1 MEQNLTE
8 QQQLQS
14 KEGKMTDNFK
24 VKFRG
29 VRGSYPC
36 ANKNFMKYGG
46 NTSCVEVNV
55 GGHMVILDAGTGLID
70 LGKDLLKNHI
80 LTGTNVAERKPINA
94 TLLLS
99 HIHQDHIIG
108 FTFFAPNHIPT
119 TNLNIFGSSNYNE
132 DLADE
137 LAQLLFTKSFPIDLG
152 DIAANLNICD
162 INDSE
167 QLILRHGTEP
177 ILRKI
182 TDNDG
187 FVAQDNDVIITS
199 YKSYAH
205 PQEGVII
212 YKIEYK
218 GKSLVYATDKETYFG
233 GDKKLANFARN
244 CDLLIHDTQYTT
256 EDYLNPHSPKQG
268 FGHSTFDMALE
279 AQEYCHAKK
288 VIFYHYDPGYTD
300 EKLTNIAK
308 LYADIAD
315 KADFAYEGLEIEL

>member
-1 MEQNLTE
+1 MNEE
-8 QQQLQS
+8 
-14 KEGKMTDNFK
+14 FK

-36 ANKNFMKYGG
+36 ANKKFMQYGG
-46 NTSCVEVNV
+46 NTSCVEVRV
-55 GGHMVILDAGTGLID
+55 GGHLIILDAGTGLIE
-70 LGKDLLKNHI
+70 LGSELLKDHI
-80 LTGTNVAERKPINA
+80 MSGSHLKERKPIEA
-94 TLLLS
+94 TMLLS

-119 TNLNIFGSSNYNE
+119 TKLNVFGTSNYNE

-137 LAQLLFTKSFPIDLG
+137 LAQLLFTKTFPIDLG

-162 INDSE
+162 IDE
-167 QLILRHGTEP
+167 TECIILRHDSDP
-177 ILRKI
+177 IIKRVSEDEVEILPE
-182 TDNDG
+182 
-187 FVAQDNDVIITS
+187 DVIITS

-205 PQEGVII
+205 PQEGVVI

-233 GDKKLANFARN
+233 GDKKLANFARG

-256 EDYLNPHSPKQG
+256 EDYLNPHAPKQG

-279 AQEYCHAKK
+279 CQDYCHAKK
-288 VIFYHYDPGYTD
+288 VIFFHFDPSYDD
-300 EKLTNIAK
+300 DKLNSIAK
-308 LYADIAD
+308 IYGDLAD
-315 KADFAYEGLEIEL
+315 KADFAYEGLEINI

>member
-1 MEQNLTE
+1 MNEE
-8 QQQLQS
+8 
-14 KEGKMTDNFK
+14 FK

-36 ANKNFMKYGG
+36 ANKKFMQYGG
-46 NTSCVEVNV
+46 NTSCVEVRV
-55 GGHMVILDAGTGLID
+55 GGHLIILDAGTGLIE
-70 LGKDLLKNHI
+70 LGSELLKDHI
-80 LTGTNVAERKPINA
+80 MSGSHLKERKPIEA
-94 TLLLS
+94 TMLLS

-119 TNLNIFGSSNYNE
+119 TKLNVFGTSNYNE

-137 LAQLLFTKSFPIDLG
+137 LAQLLFTKTFPIDLG

-162 INDSE
+162 IDE
-167 QLILRHGTEP
+167 TECIILRHGSDP
-177 ILRKI
+177 IIKRVSEDEVEILPE
-182 TDNDG
+182 
-187 FVAQDNDVIITS
+187 DVIITS

-205 PQEGVII
+205 PQEGVVI

-233 GDKKLANFARN
+233 GDKKLANFARG

-256 EDYLNPHSPKQG
+256 EDYLNPQAPKQG

-279 AQEYCHAKK
+279 CQDYCHAKK
-288 VIFYHYDPGYTD
+288 VIFFHFDPSYDD
-300 EKLTNIAK
+300 DKLNSIAK
-308 LYADIAD
+308 IYGDLAD
-315 KADFAYEGLEIEL
+315 KADFAYEGLEINI

>member
-1 MEQNLTE
+1 MNEE
-8 QQQLQS
+8 
-14 KEGKMTDNFK
+14 FK

-36 ANKNFMKYGG
+36 ANKKFMQYGG
-46 NTSCVEVNV
+46 NTSCVEVRV
-55 GGHMVILDAGTGLID
+55 GGHLIILDAGTGLIE
-70 LGKDLLKNHI
+70 LGSELLKDHI
-80 LTGTNVAERKPINA
+80 MSGSHLKERKPIEA
-94 TLLLS
+94 TMLLS

-119 TNLNIFGSSNYNE
+119 TKLNVFGTSNYNE

-137 LAQLLFTKSFPIDLG
+137 LAQLLFTKTFPIDLG

-162 INDSE
+162 IDE
-167 QLILRHGTEP
+167 TECIILRHGSDP
-177 ILRKI
+177 IIKRVSEDEVEILPE
-182 TDNDG
+182 
-187 FVAQDNDVIITS
+187 DVIITS

-205 PQEGVII
+205 PQEGVVI

-233 GDKKLANFARN
+233 GDKKLANFARG

-256 EDYLNPHSPKQG
+256 EDYLNPHAPKQG

-279 AQEYCHAKK
+279 CQDYCHAKK
-288 VIFYHYDPGYTD
+288 VIFFHFDPSHD
-300 EKLTNIAK
+300 DDKLNSIAK
-308 LYADIAD
+308 IYGDLAD
-315 KADFAYEGLEIEL
+315 KADFAYEGLEINI

>member
-1 MEQNLTE
+1 MNEE
-8 QQQLQS
+8 
-14 KEGKMTDNFK
+14 FK

-36 ANKNFMKYGG
+36 ANKKFMQYGG
-46 NTSCVEVNV
+46 NTSCVEVRV
-55 GGHMVILDAGTGLID
+55 GGHLIILDAGTGLIE
-70 LGKDLLKNHI
+70 LGSELLKDHI
-80 LTGTNVAERKPINA
+80 MSGSHLKDRKPIEA

-119 TNLNIFGSSNYNE
+119 TKLNVFGTSNYNE

-137 LAQLLFTKSFPIDLG
+137 LAQLLFTKTFPIDLG

-162 INDSE
+162 IDE
-167 QLILRHGTEP
+167 TECIILRHGSDP
-177 ILRKI
+177 IIKRVSEDDIEVLL
-182 TDNDG
+182 D
-187 FVAQDNDVIITS
+187 DVVITS

-205 PQEGVII
+205 PQEGVVI

-233 GDKKLANFARN
+233 GDKKLANFARG

-256 EDYLNPHSPKQG
+256 EDYLNPHAPKQG

-279 AQEYCHAKK
+279 CQDYCHAKK
-288 VIFYHYDPGYTD
+288 VIFFHFDPSYDD
-300 EKLTNIAK
+300 DKLNSIAK
-308 LYADIAD
+308 IYGDLAD
-315 KADFAYEGLEIEL
+315 KADFAYEGLEINI

>member
-1 MEQNLTE
+1 
-8 QQQLQS
+8 
-14 KEGKMTDNFK
+14 MTDNFK

-36 ANKNFMKYGG
+36 ANKKFMKYGG
-46 NTSCVEVNV
+46 NTSCVEVRA
-55 GGHMVILDAGTGLID
+55 GKHLIILDAGTGLID
-70 LGKDLLKNHI
+70 LGNELLKNHI
-80 LTGTNVAERKPINA
+80 ISGTRLEEREPINA

-119 TNLNIFGSSNYNE
+119 TNLNVFGSANYNE

-162 INDSE
+162 INNYE
-167 QLILRHGTEP
+167 QIILRENSDP

-182 TDNDG
+182 NKNDNFQKQED
-187 FVAQDNDVIITS
+187 DVVITS

-205 PQEGVII
+205 PQEGVLV

-218 GKSLVYATDKETYFG
+218 GKSLVYASDKETYFG
-233 GDKKLANFARN
+233 GDKKLSNFARN
-244 CDLLIHDTQYTT
+244 CNLLIHDTQYTT

-279 AQEYCHAKK
+279 AQEFCHADK
-288 VIFYHYDPGYTD
+288 VIFYHYDPSYTD
-300 EKLTNIAK
+300 EKLDTIAK
-308 LYADIAD
+308 LYANLSD

>member
-1 MEQNLTE
+1 MNEEL
-8 QQQLQS
+8 
-14 KEGKMTDNFK
+14 K

-36 ANKNFMKYGG
+36 ANKKFMQYGG
-46 NTSCVEVNV
+46 NTSCVEVRV
-55 GGHMVILDAGTGLID
+55 GGHLIILDAGTGLIE
-70 LGKDLLKNHI
+70 LGSELLKDHI
-80 LTGTNVAERKPINA
+80 MSGSHLKERKPIEA
-94 TLLLS
+94 TMLLS

-119 TNLNIFGSSNYNE
+119 TKLNVFGTSNYNE

-137 LAQLLFTKSFPIDLG
+137 LAQLLFTKTFPIDLG

-162 INDSE
+162 IDE
-167 QLILRHGTEP
+167 TECIILRHGSDP
-177 ILRKI
+177 IIKRVSEDEVEILPE
-182 TDNDG
+182 
-187 FVAQDNDVIITS
+187 DVIITS

-205 PQEGVII
+205 PQEGVVI

-233 GDKKLANFARN
+233 GDKKLANFARG

-256 EDYLNPHSPKQG
+256 EDYLNPHAPKQG

-279 AQEYCHAKK
+279 CQDYCHAKK
-288 VIFYHYDPGYTD
+288 VIFFHFDPSYDD
-300 EKLTNIAK
+300 DKLNNIAK
-308 LYADIAD
+308 IYGDLAD
-315 KADFAYEGLEIEL
+315 KADFAYEGLEINI